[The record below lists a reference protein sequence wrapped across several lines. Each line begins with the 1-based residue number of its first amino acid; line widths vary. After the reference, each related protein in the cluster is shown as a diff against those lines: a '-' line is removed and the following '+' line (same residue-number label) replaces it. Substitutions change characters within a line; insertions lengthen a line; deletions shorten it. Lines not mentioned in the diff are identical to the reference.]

1 MRWSNAI
8 ERRRAANRAR
18 ERRGLP
24 PRLPMTAYRNELPIS
39 SRQPDQRVAKMLYR
53 HDPDLELLWPPR
65 HSKWTLWRKLPSGK
79 LALVMEFTRVPGDWL
94 IRHLQKIDIT
104 RNGTHTIAEGLHRM
118 WRQEDIELAATEA
131 KAERDFNEVMADAD
145 KEWDTY
151 VVRGRRSLNWQRQP
165 RRPGKRIVIGLH
177 TGKVF
182 HESRNNADQC
192 TVQLG

>member
-1 MRWSNAI
+1 
-8 ERRRAANRAR
+8 
-18 ERRGLP
+18 
-24 PRLPMTAYRNELPIS
+24 MTAYRNELPIS
-39 SRQPDQRVAKMLYR
+39 SRQPDPQVAKMLR
-53 HDPDLELLWPPR
+53 RQDPDLELLWAPR

-104 RNGTHTIAEGLHRM
+104 RNGTRTIAEGLRRF
-118 WRQEDIELAATEA
+118 WRQEDIEVAEIEA
-131 KAERDFNEVMADAD
+131 KAERDWTDMLTDAD
-145 KEWDTY
+145 KEWNTY

-182 HESRNNADQC
+182 HESGNNADQC
-192 TVQLG
+192 VIQPG

>member
-8 ERRRAANRAR
+8 ERRRLANRAR

-39 SRQPDQRVAKMLYR
+39 GRQPDPQVAKMLYR
-53 HDPDLELLWPPR
+53 QDPDLELLWAPR
-65 HSKWTLWRKLPSGK
+65 HSKWTLWRKLTSGK

-104 RNGTHTIAEGLHRM
+104 RNGSRTIAEGLRRF
-118 WRQEDIELAATEA
+118 WRAEDIEVAEYDA
-131 KAERDFNEVMADAD
+131 KMDRENDALMADAD
-145 KEWDTY
+145 KEWDAY
-151 VVRGRRSLNWQRQP
+151 VVRGRRSFNWRRKP
-165 RRPGKRIVIGLH
+165 HRPGKRIVIGLH
-177 TGKVF
+177 SGKVL

-192 TVQLG
+192 VIQLG